1 VSLSRKLFAVAL
13 CVAAF
18 LFLGFATQPGQIVLS
33 WKYQTDTNVVL
44 NVWTRSEMSGP
55 WVISFVLP
63 SEARGLILDSGPGSR
78 FFAVTASNVF
88 TGEVSGKP
96 GD

>member
-1 VSLSRKLFAVAL
+1 MIRAGKLFAVAML
-13 CVAAF
+13 AAAF

-33 WKYQTDTNVVL
+33 WQYHNCPDVVL
-44 NVWTRSEMSGP
+44 NVWTRSTLDEP
-55 WVISFVLP
+55 WKLSFVLP
-63 SEARGLILDSGPGSR
+63 SEARGLILDTGPGSR
-78 FFAVTASNVF
+78 FFTVTASNVC